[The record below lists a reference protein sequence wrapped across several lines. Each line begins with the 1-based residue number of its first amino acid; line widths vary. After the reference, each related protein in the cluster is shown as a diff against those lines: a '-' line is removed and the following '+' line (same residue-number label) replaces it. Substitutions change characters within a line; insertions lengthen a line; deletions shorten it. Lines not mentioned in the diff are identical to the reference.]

1 MDETRCGMSGR
12 TFFFLWLWA
21 ISAFAQAASE
31 ADTLRI
37 RRFLFVGNDKTREE
51 ILRREMKL
59 REGDRFDAD
68 QLEADR
74 QAIQNLRLF
83 TRVEVHPLPAD
94 DAVDVLIIVS
104 EQWFLFPYL
113 ILTTNERS
121 WEKLSYGAG
130 VSHHNVA
137 GRNIRLNGSFWL
149 GYNPGG
155 KLSYTN
161 PWIRGTRNLFL
172 QASLYSNRISNKNLD
187 LPDFNEQHQ
196 GMTLAVGKRWGIHTY
211 LSAEAGY
218 RRVETPAGIPA
229 ALSKDGV
236 DQLAHVGL
244 KWVYDHR
251 DLHAYPRNGW
261 FLSMQAADYNLA
273 QFRKYGVDL
282 RRYHPLYGGF
292 SLAMRAAASLS
303 AGRLPPYERYFIGY
317 EERIRGHF
325 TEQQEGNQR
334 LVGGMELRFPLLA
347 VRYFDLS
354 DGASPL
360 AAYMNNLPFG
370 LSGGIFWDTGA
381 MWNRLEDR
389 RSIAFQHGFGL
400 GLHVHLPYADL
411 VRLEYAFDQKG
422 RPEWILDLYVWF

>member
-1 MDETRCGMSGR
+1 MSGK
-12 TFFFLWLWA
+12 TFLFLWLWA
-21 ISAFAQAASE
+21 VGSLAQSAGE

-68 QLEADR
+68 RLEADR
-74 QAIQNLRLF
+74 QAIQNLHLF
-83 TRVEVHPLPAD
+83 TRVEAHPLPAD

-121 WEKLSYGAG
+121 WDKLSYGAG

-149 GYNPGG
+149 GYNPGA

-187 LPDFNEQHQ
+187 LPDFYEQHQ

-211 LSAEAGY
+211 LSAETGY

-229 ALSKDGV
+229 ALSNDGV
-236 DQLAHVGL
+236 DRLAHVGL
-244 KWVYDHR
+244 KWVYDRR
-251 DLHAYPRNGW
+251 DLHADPRNGW
-261 FLSMQAADYNLA
+261 FLSVQAADYNFA
-273 QFRKYGVDL
+273 QFRKYGADL
-282 RRYHPLYGGF
+282 RRYQPLAGGL
-292 SLAMRAAASLS
+292 SLALRAAANLS

-317 EERIRGHF
+317 QERLRGHF
-325 TEQQEGNQR
+325 TEQWEGDQR
-334 LVGGMELRFPLLA
+334 FVSGIELRFPLLP

-370 LSGGIFWDTGA
+370 LSGGIFWDAGA
-381 MWNRLEDR
+381 IWNRLADS
-389 RSIAFQHGFGL
+389 RSIAFQHGFGF
-400 GLHVHLPYADL
+400 GLHVHLPYVDL
-411 VRLEYAFDQKG
+411 FRLEYAFDQKG
-422 RPEWILDLYVWF
+422 RPEWICDLYVWF